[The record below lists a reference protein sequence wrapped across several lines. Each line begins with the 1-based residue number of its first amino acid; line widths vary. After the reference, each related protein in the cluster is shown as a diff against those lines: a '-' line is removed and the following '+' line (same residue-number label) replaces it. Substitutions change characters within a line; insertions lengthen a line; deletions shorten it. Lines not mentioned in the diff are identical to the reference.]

1 MDFFMDDQIAQSIL
15 ENGITSPIVIV
26 VLGAVCVYLYR
37 KYEQFTEQTQETQEK
52 NFEAIQRIQ
61 QTLEQSERTNQDIDN
76 TLQGLK
82 ERIKSLEDRLNSIDG
97 KSSTEMT
104 SIIKDI
110 ESIKRFLE
118 MCCMLNNKKRL
129 TQ

>member
-1 MDFFMDDQIAQSIL
+1 MEEQLTQSVL
-15 ENGITSPIVIV
+15 ENGLTSPVVIV

-37 KYEQFTEQTQETQEK
+37 KYERFTEETRETQEK
-52 NFEAIQRIQ
+52 NFEAIVKIQ
-61 QTLEQSERTNQDIDN
+61 QTLEKSEKASRDIDSA
-76 TLQGLK
+76 LEGLK
-82 ERIKSLEDRLNSIDG
+82 ERIQSLEDRLSTIDG
-97 KSSTEMT
+97 KSSLEMT

-118 MCCMLNNKKRL
+118 MCCVLNNKKRL

>member
-1 MDFFMDDQIAQSIL
+1 MEEQLTQSVL
-15 ENGITSPIVIV
+15 ENGLTSPVVIV

-37 KYEQFTEQTQETQEK
+37 KYEHFTEETRETQEK
-52 NFEAIQRIQ
+52 NFEAIVKIQ
-61 QTLEQSERTNQDIDN
+61 QTLEQSEKTSRDIDS
-76 TLQGLK
+76 TLRGLR
-82 ERIKSLEDRLNSIDG
+82 ERIQSLEDRLNTIDG
-97 KSSTEMT
+97 KSSLEMT

-118 MCCMLNNKKRL
+118 MCCVLNNKKRL

>member
-1 MDFFMDDQIAQSIL
+1 MEEQLTQSVL
-15 ENGITSPIVIV
+15 ENGLTSPVVIV

-37 KYEQFTEQTQETQEK
+37 KYEHFTEETRETQEK
-52 NFEAIQRIQ
+52 NFEAIVRIQ
-61 QTLEQSERTNQDIDN
+61 QTLEKSEKASHDIDS

-82 ERIKSLEDRLNSIDG
+82 ERIQSLEDRLSTIDG
-97 KSSTEMT
+97 KSSLEMT

-118 MCCMLNNKKRL
+118 MCCVLNNKKRL

>member
-1 MDFFMDDQIAQSIL
+1 MEEQLTQSVL
-15 ENGITSPIVIV
+15 ENGLTSPVVIV

-37 KYEQFTEQTQETQEK
+37 KYERFTEETRETQEK
-52 NFEAIQRIQ
+52 NFEAIVKIQ
-61 QTLEQSERTNQDIDN
+61 QTLEKSEKASRDIDSS
-76 TLQGLK
+76 LEGLK
-82 ERIKSLEDRLNSIDG
+82 ERIQSLEDRLSTIDG
-97 KSSTEMT
+97 KSSLEMT

-118 MCCMLNNKKRL
+118 MCCVLNNKKRL

>member
-1 MDFFMDDQIAQSIL
+1 MEEQLTQSVL
-15 ENGITSPIVIV
+15 ENGLTSPVVIV

-37 KYEQFTEQTQETQEK
+37 KYEHFTEETRETQEK
-52 NFEAIQRIQ
+52 NFEAIVKIQ
-61 QTLEQSERTNQDIDN
+61 QTLEQSEKTSRDIDS
-76 TLQGLK
+76 TLQGLR
-82 ERIKSLEDRLNSIDG
+82 ERIQSLEDRLNTIDG
-97 KSSTEMT
+97 KSSLEMT

-118 MCCMLNNKKRL
+118 MCCVLNNKKRL